1 MNSIIYIEKQFLKI
15 NSMNKK
21 LQLIALA
28 VLMLGACKNG
38 VQKSDAFGNFEAVE
52 TIVSSEAAGKLLAME
67 VKQGDKIAT
76 GQSIAVIDT
85 TELLLKKQQ
94 TMAQL
99 TASETKKLNVTAQID
114 VLKEQKKNVETT
126 QQRISKMFNDK
137 AATQQQMDDISGQV
151 NVLDKQISSTNTQ
164 FQLIGSEMEVIKRQI
179 DLLVEQ
185 LTKCRIKSPISGTIL
200 ETYLETG
207 ELVTPGK
214 PILKMADLSS
224 LELKVYVSGAQ
235 LPQVKLGNQ
244 VKVLIDSGVK
254 DMQNLTGKINWI
266 SSEAEF
272 TPKIIQTKEERVKL
286 MYAVKVMVA
295 NDGSLKIGMPGEV
308 VF

>member
-1 MNSIIYIEKQFLKI
+1 M
-15 NSMNKK
+15 KK
-21 LQLIALA
+21 LQIIAFAFLSF
-28 VLMLGACKNG
+28 GACKNG
-38 VQKSDAFGNFEAVE
+38 AQKSDAYGNFEVTE
-52 TIVSSEAAGKLLAME
+52 TIVSAESAGKLLAME
-67 VKQGDKIAT
+67 VKQGDKIET
-76 GQSIAVIDT
+76 GKLIASIDS

-94 TMAQL
+94 TLAQL
-99 TASETKKLNVTAQID
+99 SASETKKQNVTAQIN

-126 QQRISKMFNDK
+126 QQRISKMFTDK
-137 AATQQQMDDISGQV
+137 AATQQQMDDVNGQV

-164 FQLIGSEMEVIKRQI
+164 FQLIASEMEVIKRQM
-179 DLLVEQ
+179 DLLDEQ

-207 ELVTPGK
+207 ELATPGK
-214 PILKMADLSS
+214 PILKMADLSN

-235 LPQVKLGNQ
+235 LPQVKLGND
-244 VKVLIDSGVK
+244 VKVLIDNGDK
-254 DMQNLTGKINWI
+254 EMQTFTGKVSWI

-286 MYAVKVMVA
+286 MYAVKVVVA
-295 NDGSLKIGMPGEV
+295 NNGILKIGMPGEV